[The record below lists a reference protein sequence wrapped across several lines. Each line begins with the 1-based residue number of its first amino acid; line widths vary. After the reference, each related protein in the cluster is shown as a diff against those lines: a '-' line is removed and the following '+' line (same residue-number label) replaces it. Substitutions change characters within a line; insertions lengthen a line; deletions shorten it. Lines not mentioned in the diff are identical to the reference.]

1 MTHTPAAAPAII
13 DAPTAPGEPAS
24 YRVLMVAPTSFF
36 ADYGCHVRIREE
48 ARILTR
54 LGSRVTI
61 CTYHNGRDIDG
72 LDIRRTVSIP
82 WRKGYEVG
90 SSRHKVAFD
99 ALLFLRTWAAVH
111 AVRPDIIHAHLHEGA
126 LIGLALA
133 RLYRVPLVFD
143 FQGSLTSEMV
153 DHRFISPQG
162 PWYRPLRRLER
173 YIDRRAPH
181 IITSSANAA
190 AQLSQDFGCAPHCV
204 TPIPD
209 CVDTEMFRP
218 FPEVERQRIRRA
230 WGIPEGRTV
239 VVYLGKLAEYQGT
252 GHLLRAAR
260 RVLAVRPEMH
270 LVVGGYPYVDEYRA
284 EAEAL
289 GIAAH
294 CTFTGRIDYQHEAP
308 GLLAMADVAVSPK
321 MSETEG
327 AGKILNYMA
336 AGLPTVAFEGQVSR
350 EFLGSLGVYA
360 PRGDVAALAEGIA
373 GLVADAARR
382 RRLGEALRR
391 RAEEHFSWEQAGRA
405 LLGVYA
411 SLMR

>member
-1 MTHTPAAAPAII
+1 M
-13 DAPTAPGEPAS
+13 
-24 YRVLMVAPTSFF
+24 
-36 ADYGCHVRIREE
+36 
-48 ARILTR
+48 
-54 LGSRVTI
+54 
-61 CTYHNGRDIDG
+61 
-72 LDIRRTVSIP
+72 
-82 WRKGYEVG
+82 
-90 SSRHKVAFD
+90 
-99 ALLFLRTWAAVH
+99 H

-260 RVLAVRPEMH
+260 RVLAARPEMH

-284 EAEAL
+284 EA
-289 GIAAH
+289 
-294 CTFTGRIDYQHEAP
+294 
-308 GLLAMADVAVSPK
+308 
-321 MSETEG
+321 
-327 AGKILNYMA
+327 
-336 AGLPTVAFEGQVSR
+336 
-350 EFLGSLGVYA
+350 
-360 PRGDVAALAEGIA
+360 
-373 GLVADAARR
+373 
-382 RRLGEALRR
+382 
-391 RAEEHFSWEQAGRA
+391 
-405 LLGVYA
+405 
-411 SLMR
+411 